1 MSKSTYLSA
10 QLRESAPYL
19 RDIGWRETADL
30 LTAAAA
36 EIEELRAQL
45 AVSAAINEPV
55 DQANE
60 GEWRRIRKA

>member
-30 LTAAAA
+30 LIAAAA

-45 AVSAAINEPV
+45 AVATAINGPA

-60 GEWRRIRKA
+60 SEWRRVRKA

>member
-30 LTAAAA
+30 LIAAAA
-36 EIEELRAQL
+36 EIEELRSQL

-60 GEWRRIRKA
+60 SEWRRVRKA

>member
-30 LTAAAA
+30 LIAAAA
-36 EIEELRAQL
+36 EIEELRSQL
-45 AVSAAINEPV
+45 AVSAAINDPV

-60 GEWRRIRKA
+60 SAWRRVRKA

>member
-30 LTAAAA
+30 LIAAAA
-36 EIEELRAQL
+36 EIEDLRSQL
-45 AVSAAINEPV
+45 AASAVINEPSHL
-55 DQANE
+55 ANE
-60 GEWRRIRKA
+60 NVRRRVRKA

>member
-30 LTAAAA
+30 MIAAAA

-60 GEWRRIRKA
+60 SEWRRVRKA